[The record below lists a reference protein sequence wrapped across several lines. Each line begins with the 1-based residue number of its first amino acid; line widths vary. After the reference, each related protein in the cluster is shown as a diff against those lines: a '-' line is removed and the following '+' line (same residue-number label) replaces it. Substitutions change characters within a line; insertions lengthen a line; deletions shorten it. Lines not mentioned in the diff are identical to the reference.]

1 MASVTEELA
10 LTVRAAQPSEGHAI
24 AALWR
29 ELWDTHESWGGYPG
43 TKDPHVYEQ
52 LADRLSKD
60 ARVRASQPVLGRHIH
75 LVAHMNTG
83 LVGQVEGWFERQG
96 IDPTTPFTC
105 EVRSLIVASSARTRG
120 VGTALLT
127 ALGHIARHLS
137 RNEPTLLSAEVL
149 EPNPFYAFYINLGYQ
164 AVSYNAQIATT
175 AAMDES
181 SLSPEGFTVRTALP
195 SDALALALLEH
206 ALAEKRRTRGDMRF
220 DRPRAVEA
228 TLVGAIAA
236 HLARTPA
243 QGEPVE
249 LVVVDRTGVVR
260 ASAGLAVTT
269 LDPPFLPIKRG
280 VIGRFALDPGAH
292 EAPLLRPLLRYAQR
306 SAALRGASLL
316 ELHDLDPPGSPI
328 FEAALHAGARPWSR
342 IVVRKV

>member
-1 MASVTEELA
+1 
-10 LTVRAAQPSEGHAI
+10 
-24 AALWR
+24 
-29 ELWDTHESWGGYPG
+29 
-43 TKDPHVYEQ
+43 
-52 LADRLSKD
+52 
-60 ARVRASQPVLGRHIH
+60 
-75 LVAHMNTG
+75 
-83 LVGQVEGWFERQG
+83 
-96 IDPTTPFTC
+96 
-105 EVRSLIVASSARTRG
+105 
-120 VGTALLT
+120 
-127 ALGHIARHLS
+127 
-137 RNEPTLLSAEVL
+137 
-149 EPNPFYAFYINLGYQ
+149 
-164 AVSYNAQIATT
+164 
-175 AAMDES
+175 MDES